1 MDEPLH
7 PSGYRDPFARDSL
20 PPRAQWPEFV
30 FTLPRLRYPARLN
43 AAAELLDKPVAAG
56 RGSQVAFRSEHA
68 AWRYADLLARTNQ
81 VARVLVEDMA
91 LVSGNRVLLR
101 GFNSPML
108 VACLLGVLKA
118 GGIPVPTMPLLRKAE
133 LRAVCERAQVSH
145 ALCDARLRDELPDAL
160 RQIRCFHDD
169 ELERAMARKPEHFTA
184 ADSAQDDVA
193 LIAFTSGT
201 TGPPK
206 GTMHFHRD
214 LIAICD
220 CAPPHLFEPT
230 AADIFAGSSPLAFTF
245 GLGGL
250 ALFPMRYGASGL
262 LLERPRP
269 AALLEAIE
277 RHRASVLFTTPTAYR
292 MMLPDV
298 ARYDTSSLRL
308 CVASGEQLTPR
319 DSDEWLA
326 ATGIRITEVLGS
338 TEMLH
343 CFIGAT
349 GERVRPGATGTVIPG
364 YEARI
369 VDAQMNDV
377 PADRLGRLAVRG
389 PTGCRYLADP
399 RQSEQ
404 VVSGWNLT
412 GDHYRR
418 DADGYFWFQG
428 RADDLI
434 VSSGYNIGAP
444 EVENAL
450 CRHPAVRECAV
461 IGAPDPV
468 RGQIVKAF
476 VALHPGYAPGEAL
489 SAELQ
494 DFVKRSIAPYK
505 YPRAVA
511 YLDEFPRTETGKIHR
526 ARLRE
531 ISAGAARP

>member
-1 MDEPLH
+1 MY
-7 PSGYRDPFARDSL
+7 PSGYRDAFARDSL
-20 PPRAQWPEFV
+20 PPRAQWPELI
-30 FTLPRLRYPARLN
+30 FTLPRVRYPARLN
-43 AAAELLDKPVAAG
+43 AAVELLDRPVAAG
-56 RGSQVAFRSEHA
+56 HGSRVAFRTAHA

-81 VARVLVEDMA
+81 AARVLTEDMA

-118 GGIPVPTMPLLRKAE
+118 GGIPVPTMPLLRRAE
-133 LRAVCERAQVSH
+133 LRAICERAQITH
-145 ALCDARLRDELPDAL
+145 CLCDARLRDELPEGVGV
-160 RQIRCFHDD
+160 REVRCFHDD
-169 ELERAMARKPEHFTA
+169 ELERTMAAKPPSFHAVDT
-184 ADSAQDDVA
+184 AQDDVA

-201 TGPPK
+201 TGAPK

-220 CAPPHLFEPT
+220 CAPPHLFKPAPE
-230 AADIFAGSSPLAFTF
+230 DIFTGSSPLAFTF

-250 ALFPMRYGASGL
+250 VLFPMRYGASGV

-292 MMLPDV
+292 MMLSV
-298 ARYDTSSLRL
+298 IERYDTASLRL
-308 CVASGEQLTPR
+308 CVASGEHLTPR

-349 GERVRPGATGTVIPG
+349 GEQVRPGATGTVIPG

-369 VDAQMNDV
+369 VDAHMNEL
-377 PADRLGRLAVRG
+377 PTGHLGRLAVRG

-399 RQSEQ
+399 RQREQ

-412 GDHYRR
+412 GDHYHR
-418 DADGYFWFQG
+418 DEGGYFWFQG

-434 VSSGYNIGAP
+434 ISSGYNIGAP

-461 IGAPDPV
+461 VGAPDPV

-476 VALHPGYAPGEAL
+476 VALRDGYAAGDAL

-531 ISAGAARP
+531 MSANAAHP